1 MCGDCF
7 VKPLRFVSRIGALCV
22 LSLLAGSPLFA
33 NFMGLGFGRSKVAPV
48 ETGVFGADITTS
60 QAVEV
65 EEEAPQSDIS
75 STVAAETPIVAE
87 PQPNV
92 SETKLAKSVE
102 AGAKTVKL
110 SQEDARE
117 TYQIL
122 IDQAESIG
130 ALTATIDEKNIAL
143 KRLNGW
149 HLDFL
154 GGGVYDF
161 GAEDWG
167 LDAGLE
173 ISKGRLGVFSIVEF
187 FPASDV
193 KDPDTKNLALHFGGK
208 IRLF

>member
-1 MCGDCF
+1 MCGNCF
-7 VKPLRFVSRIGALCV
+7 VKPLHFVTRIGALCV

-33 NFMGLGFGRSKVAPV
+33 NFMGLGFGRKVAPV
-48 ETGVFGADITTS
+48 ETGVSGADTTTS
-60 QAVEV
+60 QVVEV
-65 EEEAPQSDIS
+65 EGAQPSVTS

-130 ALTATIDEKNIAL
+130 ALTATIDEKNAL
-143 KRLNGW
+143 IKRLNGW

-154 GGGVYDF
+154 AGGDYDF

-167 LDAGLE
+167 IDAGLE
-173 ISKGRLGVFSIVEF
+173 ISKGRFGLFSLVEF

-193 KDPDTKNLALHFGGK
+193 KDPDSKNLALHFGGK

>member
-7 VKPLRFVSRIGALCV
+7 VKPLRFVLKIGGLCV

-33 NFMGLGFGRSKVAPV
+33 NFMGLGLGRSKVAPI
-48 ETGVFGADITTS
+48 ETGVSGADTTTS
-60 QAVEV
+60 QALEL
-65 EEEAPQSDIS
+65 EEAPSAIS
-75 STVAAETPIVAE
+75 STEVERTPIEAE
-87 PQPNV
+87 PQPTV

-110 SQEDARE
+110 SQEDARA

-122 IDQAESIG
+122 MDQAESIG
-130 ALTATIDEKNIAL
+130 ALTATIDDKNIAL

>member
-7 VKPLRFVSRIGALCV
+7 VKPLRFVLKIGGLCV

-33 NFMGLGFGRSKVAPV
+33 NFMGLGLGRSKVAPV
-48 ETGVFGADITTS
+48 ETGVSGADTTTS
-60 QAVEV
+60 QALEL
-65 EEEAPQSDIS
+65 EEAPSAIS
-75 STVAAETPIVAE
+75 STEVERTPIEAE
-87 PQPNV
+87 PQPTV

-110 SQEDARE
+110 SQEDARA

-122 IDQAESIG
+122 MDQAESIG

>member
-7 VKPLRFVSRIGALCV
+7 VRPFRFVTKIGALCV
-22 LSLLAGSPLFA
+22 LSLLAGSQLFA
-33 NFMGLGFGRSKVAPV
+33 NFMGLGFGRKVAPV
-48 ETGVFGADITTS
+48 EAGVSGADTTTS
-60 QAVEV
+60 QVVEV
-65 EEEAPQSDIS
+65 EEAQPSVTS
-75 STVAAETPIVAE
+75 LTVAAETQTAAE
-87 PQPNV
+87 PQPSV
-92 SETKLAKSVE
+92 SETKLVKSVE

-110 SQEDARE
+110 SQEDAKE

-122 IDQAESIG
+122 MDQAESIG

>member
-7 VKPLRFVSRIGALCV
+7 VRPFRFVTKIGALCV
-22 LSLLAGSPLFA
+22 LSLLAGSQLFA
-33 NFMGLGFGRSKVAPV
+33 NFMGLGFGRKVAPV
-48 ETGVFGADITTS
+48 EAGVSGADTTTS
-60 QAVEV
+60 QVVEV
-65 EEEAPQSDIS
+65 EEAQPSVTS
-75 STVAAETPIVAE
+75 LTVAAETQTAAE
-87 PQPNV
+87 PQPSV
-92 SETKLAKSVE
+92 SETKLVKSVE

-110 SQEDARE
+110 SQEDAKE

-122 IDQAESIG
+122 MDQAESIG
-130 ALTATIDEKNIAL
+130 ALTATIDDKNIAL

-154 GGGVYDF
+154 AGGNYDF

-167 LDAGLE
+167 IDAGIE
-173 ISKGRLGVFSIVEF
+173 ISKGRFGIFSLVEF

-193 KDPDTKNLALHFGGK
+193 KDPDSENLALHFGGK

>member
-7 VKPLRFVSRIGALCV
+7 VKPLRFVLKIGGLCV

-33 NFMGLGFGRSKVAPV
+33 NFMGLGLGRSKVAPV
-48 ETGVFGADITTS
+48 ETGVSGADTTTS
-60 QAVEV
+60 QALEL
-65 EEEAPQSDIS
+65 EEAPSAIS
-75 STVAAETPIVAE
+75 STEVERTPIEAE
-87 PQPNV
+87 PQPTV

-110 SQEDARE
+110 SQEDARA

-122 IDQAESIG
+122 MDQAESIG
-130 ALTATIDEKNIAL
+130 ALTATIDDKNIAL

-187 FPASDV
+187 FPASGV

>member
-7 VKPLRFVSRIGALCV
+7 VKPLRFATRIGALCV

-33 NFMGLGFGRSKVAPV
+33 NFMGLGFGRKVTPV
-48 ETGVFGADITTS
+48 EAGVSGTDTTTS
-60 QAVEV
+60 QVLEL
-65 EEEAPQSDIS
+65 EEAQPSIIS
-75 STVAAETPIVAE
+75 STEAERTPIEAE

-92 SETKLAKSVE
+92 SETKLARSVE

-122 IDQAESIG
+122 MDQAESIG
-130 ALTATIDEKNIAL
+130 ALTATIEEKNAII

-154 GGGVYDF
+154 AGGDYDF

-167 LDAGLE
+167 IDAGLE
-173 ISKGRLGVFSIVEF
+173 ISKGRFGLFSLVEF

-193 KDPDTKNLALHFGGK
+193 KDPDSENLALHFGGK

>member
-7 VKPLRFVSRIGALCV
+7 VRPFRFVTKIGALCV
-22 LSLLAGSPLFA
+22 LSLLAGSQLFA
-33 NFMGLGFGRSKVAPV
+33 NFMGLGFGRKVAPV
-48 ETGVFGADITTS
+48 EAGVSGADTTTS
-60 QAVEV
+60 QVVEV

-75 STVAAETPIVAE
+75 STVAAGTPIVAE
-87 PQPNV
+87 PQPTV

-122 IDQAESIG
+122 MDQAESIG
-130 ALTATIDEKNIAL
+130 ALTATIDEKNALL

-154 GGGVYDF
+154 AGGNYDF

-167 LDAGLE
+167 IDAGIE
-173 ISKGRLGVFSIVEF
+173 ISKGRFGIFSLVEF

-193 KDPDTKNLALHFGGK
+193 KDPDSENLALHFGGK

>member
-7 VKPLRFVSRIGALCV
+7 VKPLRFVLKIGGLCV

-33 NFMGLGFGRSKVAPV
+33 NFMGLGLGRSKVAPV
-48 ETGVFGADITTS
+48 ETGVSGADTTTS
-60 QAVEV
+60 QALEL
-65 EEEAPQSDIS
+65 EEAPSAIS
-75 STVAAETPIVAE
+75 STEVERTPIEAE
-87 PQPNV
+87 PQPTV

-110 SQEDARE
+110 SQEDARA

-122 IDQAESIG
+122 MDQAESIG
-130 ALTATIDEKNIAL
+130 ALTATIDDKNIAL

-187 FPASDV
+187 FPASDA

>member
-7 VKPLRFVSRIGALCV
+7 VKPLRFVLKIGGLCV

-33 NFMGLGFGRSKVAPV
+33 NFMGLGLGRSKVAPV
-48 ETGVFGADITTS
+48 ETGVSGADTTTS
-60 QAVEV
+60 QALEL
-65 EEEAPQSDIS
+65 EEAPSAIS
-75 STVAAETPIVAE
+75 STEVERTPIEAE
-87 PQPNV
+87 PQPTV

-102 AGAKTVKL
+102 AGAKTGKL
-110 SQEDARE
+110 SQEDARA

-122 IDQAESIG
+122 MDQAESIG

-154 GGGVYDF
+154 GGGVYDC
-161 GAEDWG
+161 GAEAWG

>member
-7 VKPLRFVSRIGALCV
+7 VKPLRFVSKIGGLCV

-48 ETGVFGADITTS
+48 EAGVSGADTTTS
-60 QAVEV
+60 QALEL
-65 EEEAPQSDIS
+65 EEAPSAIS
-75 STVAAETPIVAE
+75 STEAERTPIAAE
-87 PQPNV
+87 PQPTV

-110 SQEDARE
+110 SQEDARA

-122 IDQAESIG
+122 MDQAESIG
-130 ALTATIDEKNIAL
+130 ALTATIDEKNATI

-154 GGGVYDF
+154 AGGDYDF
-161 GAEDWG
+161 GADDWG
-167 LDAGLE
+167 IDAGLE
-173 ISKGRLGVFSIVEF
+173 ISKGRFGLFSLIEF
-187 FPASDV
+187 FPASEV
-193 KDPDTKNLALHFGGK
+193 KDPDSKNLALHFGGK

>member
-1 MCGDCF
+1 MCGESF
-7 VKPLRFVSRIGALCV
+7 ARPFRFVTRIAVLCV
-22 LSLLAGSPLFA
+22 LSLLAGSQLFA
-33 NFMGLGFGRSKVAPV
+33 NFMGLGLGRSKVAPV
-48 ETGVFGADITTS
+48 ETGVSGADTTTS
-60 QAVEV
+60 QALEL
-65 EEEAPQSDIS
+65 EEAPSAIS
-75 STVAAETPIVAE
+75 STEVERTPIEAE
-87 PQPNV
+87 PQPTV

-110 SQEDARE
+110 SQEDARA

-122 IDQAESIG
+122 MDQAESIG
-130 ALTATIDEKNIAL
+130 ALTATIGDKNIAL

-193 KDPDTKNLALHFGGK
+193 RNPDTKNLALHFGGK

>member
-1 MCGDCF
+1 MCGNCF
-7 VKPLRFVSRIGALCV
+7 VKPLRFVSKIGALCV

-33 NFMGLGFGRSKVAPV
+33 NFMGLGRSKVAQV
-48 ETGVFGADITTS
+48 ESGVPGADTTTS
-60 QAVEV
+60 LATKPD
-65 EEEAPQSDIS
+65 ADPQPSTIS
-75 STVAAETPIVAE
+75 LSAAAEMPSVAD
-87 PQPNV
+87 PQPSV
-92 SETKLAKSVE
+92 SETRLAKSVE
-102 AGAKTVKL
+102 AGAKSVKL

-117 TYQIL
+117 TYQL
-122 IDQAESIG
+122 LMDQAESIG

-143 KRLNGW
+143 KRLDGW

-173 ISKGRLGVFSIVEF
+173 ISKGRLGVFSLVEF

-193 KDPDTKNLALHFGGK
+193 RNPDTKNLALHFGGK

>member
-7 VKPLRFVSRIGALCV
+7 VKPLRFVLKIGGLCV

-33 NFMGLGFGRSKVAPV
+33 NFMGLGLGRSKMAPV
-48 ETGVFGADITTS
+48 ETGVSGADTTTS
-60 QAVEV
+60 QALEL
-65 EEEAPQSDIS
+65 EEAPSAIS
-75 STVAAETPIVAE
+75 STEVERTPIEAE
-87 PQPNV
+87 PQPTV

-110 SQEDARE
+110 SQEDARA

-122 IDQAESIG
+122 MDQAESIG
-130 ALTATIDEKNIAL
+130 ALTATIDDKNIAL

>member
-7 VKPLRFVSRIGALCV
+7 VKPLRFATRIGALCV
-22 LSLLAGSPLFA
+22 LSLLAESPLFA
-33 NFMGLGFGRSKVAPV
+33 NFMGLGLGRSKVAPV

-75 STVAAETPIVAE
+75 STVAAGTPIVAE
-87 PQPNV
+87 PQPTV

-122 IDQAESIG
+122 MDQAESIG
-130 ALTATIDEKNIAL
+130 ALTATIDEKNALL

-154 GGGVYDF
+154 AGGNYDF

-167 LDAGLE
+167 IDAGIE
-173 ISKGRLGVFSIVEF
+173 ISKGRFGIFSLVEF

-193 KDPDTKNLALHFGGK
+193 KDPDSENLALHFGGK

>member
-7 VKPLRFVSRIGALCV
+7 VRPLRFVLKIGGLCV

-33 NFMGLGFGRSKVAPV
+33 NFMGLGLGRSKVAPV
-48 ETGVFGADITTS
+48 ETGVSGADTTTS
-60 QAVEV
+60 QALEL
-65 EEEAPQSDIS
+65 EEAPSAIS
-75 STVAAETPIVAE
+75 STEVERTPIEAE
-87 PQPNV
+87 PQPTV

-122 IDQAESIG
+122 MDQAESIG
-130 ALTATIDEKNIAL
+130 ALTATIDEKNALL

-154 GGGVYDF
+154 AGGNYDF

-167 LDAGLE
+167 IDAGIE
-173 ISKGRLGVFSIVEF
+173 ISKGRFGIFSLVEF

-193 KDPDTKNLALHFGGK
+193 KDPDSENLALHFGGK

>member
-1 MCGDCF
+1 MCGESF
-7 VKPLRFVSRIGALCV
+7 ARPLRFVTRIAVLCV
-22 LSLLAGSPLFA
+22 LSLLAGSQLFA
-33 NFMGLGFGRSKVAPV
+33 NFMGLVGRKPAPV
-48 ETGVFGADITTS
+48 AAVVSGEATTTS
-60 QAVEV
+60 LATKPD
-65 EEEAPQSDIS
+65 ADPQQSAIS
-75 STVAAETPIVAE
+75 LSAAAEMPSVAD
-87 PQPNV
+87 PQPSV
-92 SETKLAKSVE
+92 SETRLAKSVE
-102 AGAKTVKL
+102 AGAKSVKL

-117 TYQIL
+117 TYQL
-122 IDQAESIG
+122 LMDQAESIG

-143 KRLNGW
+143 KRLYGW

-173 ISKGRLGVFSIVEF
+173 ISKGRLGVFSLVEF

-193 KDPDTKNLALHFGGK
+193 RNPDTKNLALHFGGK

>member
-1 MCGDCF
+1 MCGESF
-7 VKPLRFVSRIGALCV
+7 ARPLRFVTRIAVLCV
-22 LSLLAGSPLFA
+22 LSLLAGSQLFA
-33 NFMGLGFGRSKVAPV
+33 SFMGLVGRKPSPVATV
-48 ETGVFGADITTS
+48 ASGEATTTS
-60 QAVEV
+60 LETKPDAD
-65 EEEAPQSDIS
+65 PQPSAIS
-75 STVAAETPIVAE
+75 LSAAAEMPSVAD
-87 PQPNV
+87 PQPSV
-92 SETKLAKSVE
+92 SETRLAKSVE

-110 SQEDARE
+110 SQEDARA

-122 IDQAESIG
+122 MDQAESIG
-130 ALTATIDEKNIAL
+130 ALTATIDDKNIAL

>member
-7 VKPLRFVSRIGALCV
+7 VKPLRFVLKIGGLCV

-33 NFMGLGFGRSKVAPV
+33 NFMGLGLGRSKVAPV
-48 ETGVFGADITTS
+48 ETGVSGADTTTS
-60 QAVEV
+60 QALEL
-65 EEEAPQSDIS
+65 EEAPSAIS
-75 STVAAETPIVAE
+75 STEVERTPIEAE
-87 PQPNV
+87 PQPTV

-110 SQEDARE
+110 SQEDARA

-122 IDQAESIG
+122 MDQAESIG
-130 ALTATIDEKNIAL
+130 ALTATIDDKNIAL

>member
-1 MCGDCF
+1 MCGESF
-7 VKPLRFVSRIGALCV
+7 ARPLRFVTRIAVLCV
-22 LSLLAGSPLFA
+22 LSLLAGSQLFA
-33 NFMGLGFGRSKVAPV
+33 SFMGLVGRKPSPVATV
-48 ETGVFGADITTS
+48 ASGEATTTS
-60 QAVEV
+60 LETKPDAD
-65 EEEAPQSDIS
+65 PQPSAIS
-75 STVAAETPIVAE
+75 LSAAAEMPSVAD
-87 PQPNV
+87 PQPSV
-92 SETKLAKSVE
+92 SETRLAKSVE
-102 AGAKTVKL
+102 AGAKSVKL

-117 TYQIL
+117 TYQL
-122 IDQAESIG
+122 LMDQAESIG

>member
-1 MCGDCF
+1 MCGESF
-7 VKPLRFVSRIGALCV
+7 ARPLRFVTRIIALCV

-33 NFMGLGFGRSKVAPV
+33 NFMGLGLGRSKVAPV
-48 ETGVFGADITTS
+48 ETGVSGADTTTS
-60 QAVEV
+60 QALEL
-65 EEEAPQSDIS
+65 EEAPSAIS
-75 STVAAETPIVAE
+75 STEVERTPIEAE
-87 PQPNV
+87 PQPTV
-92 SETKLAKSVE
+92 SQTKLAKSVE

-110 SQEDARE
+110 SQEDARA

-122 IDQAESIG
+122 MDQAESIG

>member
-7 VKPLRFVSRIGALCV
+7 VRPFRFVTKIGALCV
-22 LSLLAGSPLFA
+22 LSLLAGSQLFA
-33 NFMGLGFGRSKVAPV
+33 NFMGLGFGRKVAPV
-48 ETGVFGADITTS
+48 EAGVSGADTTTS
-60 QAVEV
+60 QVVEV
-65 EEEAPQSDIS
+65 EEAQPSVTS
-75 STVAAETPIVAE
+75 LTVAAETQTAAE
-87 PQPNV
+87 PQPSV
-92 SETKLAKSVE
+92 SETKLVKSVE

-110 SQEDARE
+110 SQEDAKE

-122 IDQAESIG
+122 MDQAESIG
-130 ALTATIDEKNIAL
+130 ALTATIDDKNIAL

-173 ISKGRLGVFSIVEF
+173 ISKGRLGVFSLVEF

-193 KDPDTKNLALHFGGK
+193 RNPDTKNLALHFGGK

>member
-7 VKPLRFVSRIGALCV
+7 VRPFRFVTKIGALCV
-22 LSLLAGSPLFA
+22 LSLLAGSQLFA
-33 NFMGLGFGRSKVAPV
+33 SFMGLVGRKPSPVATV
-48 ETGVFGADITTS
+48 ASGEATTTS
-60 QAVEV
+60 LETKPDAD
-65 EEEAPQSDIS
+65 PQPSAIS
-75 STVAAETPIVAE
+75 LSAAAEMPSVAD
-87 PQPNV
+87 PQPSV
-92 SETKLAKSVE
+92 SETRLAKSVE

-122 IDQAESIG
+122 MDQAESIG
-130 ALTATIDEKNIAL
+130 ALTATIDDKNAL
-143 KRLNGW
+143 IKRLNGW

>member
-1 MCGDCF
+1 MCGESF
-7 VKPLRFVSRIGALCV
+7 ARPLRFVTRIAVLCV
-22 LSLLAGSPLFA
+22 LSLLAGSQLFA
-33 NFMGLGFGRSKVAPV
+33 SFMGLVGRKPSPVATV
-48 ETGVFGADITTS
+48 ASGEATTTS
-60 QAVEV
+60 LETKPDAD
-65 EEEAPQSDIS
+65 PQPSAIS
-75 STVAAETPIVAE
+75 LSAAAEMPSVAD
-87 PQPNV
+87 PQPSV
-92 SETKLAKSVE
+92 SETRLAKSVE
-102 AGAKTVKL
+102 AGAKSVKL

-117 TYQIL
+117 TYQL
-122 IDQAESIG
+122 LMDQAESIG

-173 ISKGRLGVFSIVEF
+173 VSKGRLGVFSIVEF

>member
-7 VKPLRFVSRIGALCV
+7 VRPFRFVTKIGALCV
-22 LSLLAGSPLFA
+22 LSLLAGSQLFA
-33 NFMGLGFGRSKVAPV
+33 NFMGLGFGRKVAPV
-48 ETGVFGADITTS
+48 EAGVSGADTTTS
-60 QAVEV
+60 QVVEV
-65 EEEAPQSDIS
+65 EEAQPSVTS
-75 STVAAETPIVAE
+75 LTVAAETQTAAE
-87 PQPNV
+87 PQPSV

-122 IDQAESIG
+122 MDQAESIG
-130 ALTATIDEKNIAL
+130 ALTATIDEKNALL

-154 GGGVYDF
+154 AGGNYDF

-167 LDAGLE
+167 IDAGIE
-173 ISKGRLGVFSIVEF
+173 ISKGRFGIFSLVEF

-193 KDPDTKNLALHFGGK
+193 KDPDSENLALHFGGK